1 MNDFDKRLSITGE
14 PMRPGWDELLRSEL
28 ANILASG
35 HFDKSPTLQKLL
47 VYLVGET
54 IKGGEKL
61 KSYIVAV
68 EGLGKDPQFD
78 LHTDSYPRVQVMRL
92 RKMLEGYYARHSPL
106 QDLCI
111 HIPAGSYEVKLAR
124 PTTAYPEIFSRLL
137 STGNSEAAGNVRTTG
152 PVSFRPQKPP
162 SDEPPEK
169 TAAMLPSS
177 GRGPL
182 LWVVPLFLIVIVV
195 AAYFA
200 GAERV
205 SDKYDPVGATSSD
218 APLLILDRPT
228 AAANTAAQDLANE
241 AYAKLADGLGRSWAV
256 RLSLADSAAT
266 DPTSTPSYRLS
277 TQVGQLRGRQQV
289 IYLRLVDGRNSELI
303 WSASVALDPDKSFA
317 DNLGK
322 SVAQIAGPFGIIARR
337 ETGKIEGQ
345 YRRGYSCLL
354 GYMDY
359 LNARRPEMLAPLSA
373 CLNQPVD
380 GDRLNAVRL
389 ALLSFHIVATATRE
403 DRSSAMVRALGVA
416 QQAIQTD
423 GKEAYAHF
431 AMARIQ
437 FVTNNCAKGVLHT
450 GHAAQANPYD
460 PVMLAVLGNF
470 AALCGDPYGDVLLE
484 RAFDFRSPG
493 ESYARLSLIL
503 SAIRNG
509 QTERLPALSTEAENV
524 PGVSASYHHLC
535 ETLVAAAMGDVE
547 KARREWR
554 KFDAASVYP
563 GGSPDIMM
571 QEIVL
576 SPQTRSKVISYLKA
590 RNVLPIKE

>member
-1 MNDFDKRLSITGE
+1 MNDFDKKLSITGE
-14 PMRPGWDELLRSEL
+14 PMRAGWDELLRSEL
-28 ANILASG
+28 ANILATG
-35 HFDKSPTLQKLL
+35 HFDKSPTLQRLL

-61 KSYIVAV
+61 KSYVVAV
-68 EGLGKDPQFD
+68 EGLGRDPQFD

-92 RKMLEGYYARHSPL
+92 RKMLEGYYARHSPV

-111 HIPAGSYEVKLAR
+111 HIPAGGYEVKLAR
-124 PTTAYPEIFSRLL
+124 PTTAYPEIFSRLM
-137 STGNSEAAGNVRTTG
+137 STDKSEAAGNVRTTG
-152 PVSFRPQKPP
+152 PVSFRPQKPALG
-162 SDEPPEK
+162 DPPEK
-169 TAAMLPSS
+169 AAATPQSL
-177 GRGPL
+177 GRRPL
-182 LWVVPLFLIVIVV
+182 LWAAPLLLLVIVV

-205 SDKYDPVGATSSD
+205 SNEYGPVGATSSD

-241 AYAKLADGLGRSWAV
+241 AYAKLADGLGRSWVV
-256 RLSLADSAAT
+256 RLSLTDSAAT
-266 DPTSTPSYRLS
+266 EPTSTPSYRLS
-277 TQVGQLRGRQQV
+277 TQVGQLRGRQQI
-289 IYLRLVDGRNSELI
+289 IYLRLVDGRNAELI
-303 WSASVALDPDKSFA
+303 WSASITLDPEKSLA

-322 SVAQIAGPFGIIARR
+322 SVAQIVGPFGIIARR
-337 ETGKIEGQ
+337 ETDKIEGQ

-354 GYMDY
+354 DYMDY
-359 LNARRPEMLAPLSA
+359 LNARRPEMLAPLSV
-373 CLNQPVD
+373 CLNQPAD

-389 ALLSFHIVATATRE
+389 ALLSFHIVATAARE
-403 DRSSAMVRALGVA
+403 DRSSAMARALGVA

-437 FVTNNCAKGVLHT
+437 FATNNCAKGVLHT

-470 AALCGDPYGDVLLE
+470 AAICGDPNGDIWLE
-484 RAFDFRSPG
+484 RAFDLRSPG

-503 SAIRNG
+503 AAIRSD
-509 QTERLPALSTEAENV
+509 QIERLPALSTEAENAS
-524 PGVSASYHHLC
+524 GVSASYHHLC
-535 ETLVAAAMGDVE
+535 ETLVAAAMGDQE

-554 KFDAASVYP
+554 KFDATSVDP
-563 GGSPDIMM
+563 GGSPDSMM

-576 SPQTRSKVISYLKA
+576 SPQTRGKIIFYLKA
-590 RNVLPIKE
+590 RNVLPAAE